1 MYTAGVP
8 GRCGRPSIILL
19 DRPSLVTKPAQ
30 PSDSA
35 PSDLNGFDLFAFC
48 RKGGSVSGEVPVR
61 ELPRI
66 LAETAGNAPATA
78 ASESF
83 AFTATGF
90 AREEAVEPGAPVT
103 QRLFLDLTV
112 NGQVWSD
119 CQRCLQVFA
128 EPIATSTRF
137 EVMPTEEAADAA
149 PMDDDEVDVIVG
161 SKRFSLL
168 ELIEDEVLLALP
180 TAPKH
185 TVCPAVHESLVTGAD
200 GQVEPEGEPEEEKR
214 PSPFAALASLK
225 TKH

>member
-1 MYTAGVP
+1 M
-8 GRCGRPSIILL
+8 
-19 DRPSLVTKPAQ
+19 TKPT
-30 PSDSA
+30 P
-35 PSDLNGFDLFAFC
+35 PSDLDLSAFDLFAFC
-48 RKGGSVSGEVPVR
+48 RKGGSLAGEVPVR

-66 LAETAGNAPATA
+66 LAETAQAAPATA
-78 ASESF
+78 ADEKFS
-83 AFTATGF
+83 FTAGGSVL
-90 AREEAVEPGAPVT
+90 EEAAEPGAPVA

-112 NGQVWSD
+112 DGQVWVD

-128 EPIATSTRF
+128 EPIATSMRF

-185 TVCPAVHESLVTGAD
+185 AVCPDVHESLVTGAD
-200 GQVEPEGEPEEEKR
+200 GLVEPQPEAEPEEEKR